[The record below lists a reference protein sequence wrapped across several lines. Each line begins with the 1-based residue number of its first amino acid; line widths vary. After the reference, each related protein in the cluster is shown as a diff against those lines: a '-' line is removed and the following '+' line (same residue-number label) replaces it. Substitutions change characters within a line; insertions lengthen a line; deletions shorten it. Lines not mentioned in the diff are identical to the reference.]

1 MEKFSINHPY
11 DLSLTAIR
19 RNGKSMR
26 VASSSGNTRGS
37 GSHKLQS
44 LQCDRSAPRQADY
57 SAHGRLGL
65 STARLFRTEKAL
77 AAFGRLSGEC
87 PQTRCIVATLCRRT
101 EMSCSAVLDVA
112 WRWDVWRVLEDICT
126 RLFEVIDA
134 GHDVSA
140 IHRKTQ
146 SRVIPVL
153 PDAYLV
159 WVCVS

>member
-1 MEKFSINHPY
+1 MWPG
-11 DLSLTAIR
+11 D
-19 RNGKSMR
+19 G
-26 VASSSGNTRGS
+26 
-37 GSHKLQS
+37 
-44 LQCDRSAPRQADY
+44 
-57 SAHGRLGL
+57 
-65 STARLFRTEKAL
+65 
-77 AAFGRLSGEC
+77 
-87 PQTRCIVATLCRRT
+87 
-101 EMSCSAVLDVA
+101 DVS
-112 WRWDVWRVLEDICT
+112 RVLEDICA